1 MAGRFRR
8 WAFRFTTAF
17 LAFVFCI
24 PSLALTDLVVG
35 LLPAGSGSP
44 SERPANMGD
53 LGYGVI
59 GVIFIA
65 VAFASQVRQPERKVA
80 PLQHI
85 VVVILALAVSAVV
98 SRAYIGVAGAAVLLI
113 PLVVVVSLH
122 PTPRNVVKP
131 RARPSR
137 LLFFLALGI
146 SMPSTVY
153 AWAMAANGR
162 ANLPPENS
170 FAYVPSL
177 WSAVTAM
184 ALATTLVAFHAS
196 LRLPG
201 WRISAACVAVATFLF
216 GSASIINSNIP
227 ASSGKGWGVAAII
240 WSLAWA
246 ASTWR
251 ESAKPQCRHSPLRH
265 ST

>member
-8 WAFRFTTAF
+8 WALRFTTAF

-59 GVIFIA
+59 GVVLIA
-65 VAFASQVRQPERKVA
+65 VAFASQVRQPQRKVA
-80 PLQHI
+80 PLQQI
-85 VVVILALAVSAVV
+85 VLVILALAVSAVA
-98 SRAYIGVAGAAVLLI
+98 SSAYIGVAGAAVLLI
-113 PLVVVVSLH
+113 PLAVVVSLH
-122 PTPRNVVKP
+122 PTPRNVFRL
-131 RARPSR
+131 RARPSL
-137 LLFFLALGI
+137 LLFLLALGI
-146 SMPSTVY
+146 ALPSTVY

-184 ALATTLVAFHAS
+184 AVASTLVAFHAS
-196 LRLPG
+196 LRLAG
-201 WRISAACVAVATFLF
+201 WQISAACVAVATFLF
-216 GSASIINSNIP
+216 GLASIINSNIP
-227 ASSGKGWGVAAII
+227 ASGGKGWGVAAMM
-240 WSLAWA
+240 WSLVWVAGVWK
-246 ASTWR
+246 
-251 ESAKPQCRHSPLRH
+251 ESAAPQ
-265 ST
+265 